1 MGGSSVTGVRLVV
14 LATLASQT
22 AALFSCF
29 EWPSVVDPELT
40 VRYIST
46 DNCSHDAEAIAESL
60 NITAEQ
66 VQCTNSAGMLSFGD
80 LCAEAAESMAAEVGD
95 GVNVTCDGGYIRTV
109 DPAHCDA
116 GAAAL
121 NLAIYNYTAP
131 AVETTDVPR
140 RRAANTTTTT
150 APPIGAGAD
159 GFNDAG
165 GFSLFQA
172 HKGPTWIAVVCG
184 IGLGSLLTLLSLVIV
199 GVKLVL
205 KNRKRVRH
213 GTYSGDDELGFN
225 TEEAKGYKEFE
236 APGDA
241 NNKNNK
247 YEKSPRRWGG
257 SSATGGSGLRG
268 GTSRLA
274 LAASGA
280 GGGGDTP
287 VRYHHHDWCAD
298 LQTKA
303 HLYGVNGRTP
313 GSGSAA
319 YPKRSAKSKKLLKKQ
334 KAAFR
339 SASTDFSSDSEIDN
353 SLLLF

>member
-1 MGGSSVTGVRLVV
+1 MGGSSVTAGVRLVV
-14 LATLASQT
+14 LATLATQT

-60 NITAEQ
+60 NMTAEQ

-80 LCAEAAESMAAEVGD
+80 LCVEAAESMAAEVGD

-109 DPAHCDA
+109 DPARCDA
-116 GAAAL
+116 GAASL
-121 NLAIYNYTAP
+121 NLAIHNYTAP
-131 AVETTDVPR
+131 AVESTEVPGRTGGNAITTVS
-140 RRAANTTTTT
+140 TT
-150 APPIGAGAD
+150 APVGAGAD
-159 GFNDAG
+159 SG

-172 HKGPTWIAVVCG
+172 DKGPTWIAVVCA
-184 IGLGSLLTLLSLVIV
+184 IGLGSLLTLVSLAIV
-199 GVKLVL
+199 SVKLVL
-205 KNRKRVRH
+205 KHRKRVRH

-236 APGDA
+236 APSDA
-241 NNKNNK
+241 NNKTK
-247 YEKSPRRWGG
+247 KSRLFRTISETRR
-257 SSATGGSGLRG
+257 LRG
-268 GTSRLA
+268 GTSNSA
-274 LAASGA
+274 LAAGS
-280 GGGGDTP
+280 GGGDTP

-319 YPKRSAKSKKLLKKQ
+319 YPKRTAKSKKLLKKQ
-334 KAAFR
+334 KAVFR